1 MTQGELVGVSKD
13 DDGLVIGEVE
23 QSQSSVRV
31 KRSRDISQ
39 GNNQRPQVS
48 PTKDQAR

>member
-1 MTQGELVGVSKD
+1 MEMCEEVT
-13 DDGLVIGEVE
+13 GLVICEVE